1 MPRSARREYVFAG
14 GTYHVWSRGSNRGA
28 IFLQPRDRIDFMS
41 WLGKAATGHEW
52 RVLAYALMT
61 NHYHL
66 AVHVPEGGLSEGMKL
81 LNGTFSRRQSRRY
94 GRTAHLFENR
104 FGCRR
109 IVTDADALAAVRYV
123 LRNPVEAGLCDRPSA
138 WRWSSYRASLG
149 DMSSPPWLDVQG
161 VLGLFRPFE
170 PSNPALALKRFVENG
185 RVLVSD
191 TKPWPEKPV
200 LPTDW
205 PPPGSPDPP

>member
-1 MPRSARREYVFAG
+1 MPRRARREYVFAG

-28 IFLQPRDRIDFMS
+28 IVLRPRDRVDFVS
-41 WLGKAATGHEW
+41 WLGKAATRHEW

-81 LNGTFSRRQSRRY
+81 LNGTFSRRQSGRY

-109 IVTDADALAAVRYV
+109 IASDADALAAVRYV
-123 LRNPVEAGLCDRPSA
+123 LRNPVEAGLCDRPSG
-138 WRWSSYRASLG
+138 WRWSSYRASVG
-149 DMSSPPWLDVQG
+149 EGSPPPWLDVHRI
-161 VLGLFRPFE
+161 LGLFRPFE

-191 TKPWPEKPV
+191 TKPWPKKPV
-200 LPTDW
+200 LPTEW
-205 PPPGSPDPP
+205 PPPGAPEPP